1 MTKHKKSSKPKKGNR
16 LTTSQLQEEVLKLF
30 RQNPKKRFN
39 PKQIIQILKI
49 DNNKDAVQYALNT
62 LVENRLLVPL
72 EDYKYKIRGESASGE
87 KVGSYEGYIDM
98 TRTGSA
104 YVTCD
109 KLDEDVHIAAR
120 FMNSAL
126 HGDRVRLKVWKPRG
140 RIRPEGEVI
149 EVLERASTHFV
160 GTLSTHHKYAIVSP
174 EMKVP
179 LDIYVDLK
187 NTKGAVNGD
196 KVVVKITKY
205 DAGRFSTL
213 EGIVTTVLGQAGSH
227 DIEMKAILINN
238 GFDLEFSEEA
248 ITEAEEIR
256 EIITQEEI
264 ARRLDLREV
273 VTFTIDPFNAKD
285 FDDAL
290 SIRYL
295 EDGQCEVG
303 VHIADVTHYLKAE
316 GALDRDA
323 YLRSTSVY
331 LVDRVLPMLPEK
343 LSNILCS
350 LRPHEDKLTFS
361 AVFMFDQ
368 NLKLT
373 GKWFGKTVIH
383 SDRRFTYEEAQE
395 ILESGDG
402 DFAKELRQ
410 LNKIAAVLRKE
421 RFKKG
426 AINFETPEVQFRLA
440 PDGTPIEAFV
450 KERKEA
456 HLLIEDFMLLANKEV
471 ATFIHEKGKE
481 KEIPFV
487 YRIHDEPN
495 LEKLEDFAL
504 FAREFGFQMDISSPT
519 AIAKSL
525 NRLVEAAAKEPA
537 LKLLEQP
544 AIRTMAK
551 AAYSTDNIG
560 HYGLAFPFY
569 THFTSPIRRYSD
581 VLAHRLLERNL
592 GTEEF
597 FRVKKDKL
605 ESQCKHISMQER
617 KAMEAERESVKYK
630 QAEFME
636 KHLGQEFDGI
646 ISGIS
651 ERGLFVTLPDTLCE
665 GMIAFDTMEEPFRST
680 GSKLSVKGAFTGR
693 QIKTGDLVRVRVTH
707 TDLSRRTI
715 DMILA

>member
-1 MTKHKKSSKPKKGNR
+1 
-16 LTTSQLQEEVLKLF
+16 
-30 RQNPKKRFN
+30 
-39 PKQIIQILKI
+39 
-49 DNNKDAVQYALNT
+49 
-62 LVENRLLVPL
+62 
-72 EDYKYKIRGESASGE
+72 
-87 KVGSYEGYIDM
+87 
-98 TRTGSA
+98 
-104 YVTCD
+104 
-109 KLDEDVHIAAR
+109 
-120 FMNSAL
+120 
-126 HGDRVRLKVWKPRG
+126 
-140 RIRPEGEVI
+140 
-149 EVLERASTHFV
+149 
-160 GTLSTHHKYAIVSP
+160 
-174 EMKVP
+174 
-179 LDIYVDLK
+179 
-187 NTKGAVNGD
+187 
-196 KVVVKITKY
+196 
-205 DAGRFSTL
+205 
-213 EGIVTTVLGQAGSH
+213 
-227 DIEMKAILINN
+227 
-238 GFDLEFSEEA
+238 
-248 ITEAEEIR
+248 
-256 EIITQEEI
+256 
-264 ARRLDLREV
+264 
-273 VTFTIDPFNAKD
+273 
-285 FDDAL
+285 
-290 SIRYL
+290 
-295 EDGQCEVG
+295 
-303 VHIADVTHYLKAE
+303 
-316 GALDRDA
+316 
-323 YLRSTSVY
+323 
-331 LVDRVLPMLPEK
+331 MLPEK

-361 AVFMFDQ
+361 AVFTFDQ
-368 NLKLT
+368 NLKLS
-373 GKWFGKTVIH
+373 GKWFGKTIIH

-395 ILESGDG
+395 ILESGTG

-504 FAREFGFQMDISSPT
+504 FAREFGFQMDISSPS

-525 NRLVEAAAKEPA
+525 NRLVEEASKEPA

-592 GTEEF
+592 GSEEF

-605 ESQCKHISMQER
+605 EAQCKHISMQER

-665 GMIAFDTMEEPFRST
+665 GMIAFDSMEEPFRST

-693 QIKTGDLVRVRVTH
+693 QIKTGDLVRVRITH

>member
-1 MTKHKKSSKPKKGNR
+1 MTKHKKSSKPKKGNK
-16 LTTSQLQEEVLKLF
+16 LTTTQLQQEVLKLF

-39 PKQIIQILKI
+39 PKQIIQILKL
-49 DNNKDAVQYALNT
+49 DNNKDSVQYALDT
-62 LVENRLLVPL
+62 LVESRLLLPL
-72 EDYKYKIRGESASGE
+72 EDYKYKIRSDSPAGE
-87 KVGSYEGYIDM
+87 KIGAYEGYIDM

-120 FMNSAL
+120 YMNSAL

-160 GTLSTHHKYAIVSP
+160 GTLWTHHKYAVVSP

-187 NTKGAVNGD
+187 NTKGAVDGD

-238 GFDLEFSEEA
+238 GFDLEFSEA
-248 ITEAEEIR
+248 AMAEAEEIR
-256 EIITQEEI
+256 EGIDQAEV

-273 VTFTIDPFNAKD
+273 TTFTIDPFNAKD

-295 EDGQCEVG
+295 EDGHCEVG
-303 VHIADVTHYLKAE
+303 VHIADVTHYLKAD

-343 LSNILCS
+343 LSNELCS

-361 AVFMFDQ
+361 ALFTFDQ
-368 NLKLT
+368 NLKLVQR
-373 GKWFGKTVIH
+373 WFGKTVIH

-395 ILESGDG
+395 IIDSGTG
-402 DFAKELRQ
+402 DFFKELKQ
-410 LNKIAAVLRKE
+410 LNKIAAGLRKE

-440 PDGTPIEAFV
+440 PDGSPIEAFV

-456 HLLIEDFMLLANKEV
+456 HLLIEDFMLLANREV

-495 LEKLEDFAL
+495 LEKLEDFAQ

-519 AIAKSL
+519 AIARSL

-551 AAYSTDNIG
+551 AAYSTENIG

-581 VLAHRLLERNL
+581 VLAHRLLELNL
-592 GTEEF
+592 GAEEF
-597 FRVKKDKL
+597 FRMKKDKL
-605 ESQCKHISMQER
+605 EGQCKHISMQER
-617 KAMEAERESVKYK
+617 KAMEAERESVRYK

-636 KHLGQEFDGI
+636 KHLGQDFDGI
-646 ISGIS
+646 VSGIS
-651 ERGLFVTLPDTLCE
+651 ERGLFITLPDTLCE
-665 GMIAFDTMEEPFRST
+665 GMVAFDTLEEPFRST
-680 GSKLSVKGAFTGR
+680 GSKLSVKGAFSGR
-693 QIKTGDLVRVRVTH
+693 QIKTGDKVRVRITH

-715 DMILA
+715 DMVLV